1 MSFCKRSPNN
11 DDRFPSMDGRR
22 AYELRNF
29 YWLHFCWPRSSSKR
43 NAQWPRNQPRW
54 LTMIGWWREMKDLS
68 TDRTRNLWPQK
79 RKKNVFFFHSPLGC
93 LSVGLIRSDGRIYG
107 RTILDIVDHIVD
119 PLISSSSSWSTRR
132 RRFADDFLGAD
143 EPILATATTTTE
155 ATSRGRFFLLLFTFS
170 TDDVFMAFLVLFF
183 SWKRQ
188 NEGLNNE
195 KKKRWERRQVSAILP
210 VDRRRRRSIVDGAG
224 SGWRRRRSERNERQ
238 RKKNPKKNE
247 KKTKKRRKTR
257 RMKRKKRTRLIGPL
271 KPRCVTFL
279 MTCRRHSTTSSRGA
293 SVRGSFVDDVDFYR
307 PSRWRFDALFHHGRH
322 RRRGWMAVS

>member
-155 ATSRGRFFLLLFTFS
+155 ATSRGRFFYYYSLFRRTTYLWRF
-170 TDDVFMAFLVLFF
+170 LFF
-183 SWKRQ
+183 SFLGRDKMK
-188 NEGLNNE
+188 GSIT
-195 KKKRWERRQVSAILP
+195 KKKNAGNDGKCRPFCRSTAAGA
-210 VDRRRRRSIVDGAG
+210 DRSSTAPAAAG
-224 SGWRRRRSERNERQ
+224 GVGGRNETNVNA
-238 RKKNPKKNE
+238 KKIQ
-247 KKTKKRRKTR
+247 KKTKK
-257 RMKRKKRTRLIGPL
+257 KRKRDGRHGGW
-271 KPRCVTFL
+271 RG
-279 MTCRRHSTTSSRGA
+279 RRERAWLVHWSRG
-293 SVRGSFVDDVDFYR
+293 
-307 PSRWRFDALFHHGRH
+307 
-322 RRRGWMAVS
+322 VSHF

>member
-132 RRFADDFLGAD
+132 RRFADDFFGGRWANFGN
-143 EPILATATTTTE
+143 
-155 ATSRGRFFLLLFTFS
+155 SNNNNRGDLTRPFFLLLFTFS

-195 KKKRWERRQVSAILP
+195 KKNAGNDGKCRPFCRSTAAGA
-210 VDRRRRRSIVDGAG
+210 DRSSTAPAAAG
-224 SGWRRRRSERNERQ
+224 GVGGRNETNVNA
-238 RKKNPKKNE
+238 KKIQ
-247 KKTKKRRKTR
+247 KKTKK
-257 RMKRKKRTRLIGPL
+257 KRKRDGRHGGW
-271 KPRCVTFL
+271 RG
-279 MTCRRHSTTSSRGA
+279 RRERAWLVHWSRG
-293 SVRGSFVDDVDFYR
+293 
-307 PSRWRFDALFHHGRH
+307 
-322 RRRGWMAVS
+322 VSHF